1 MPDALSAAELATLE
15 AFALELAQAAGE
27 AILPLFRADHGLYD
41 KGPKSGRGFDPVTDA
56 DRGAEAAMRQL
67 ISARFPHH
75 GVLGEEYGADRTD
88 AEYVW
93 VLDPIDGTRAFIAG
107 LPVWTTLIG
116 LRLRGEAAVG
126 AISQPFIGEVFV
138 GSARGSRLVTRAGE
152 RPLKTRP
159 CAKLDEAVIAT
170 TDPYLFHGDDF
181 AGFERLRAAVRL
193 ARYGC
198 DGYAY
203 AMVAAGCMDLVLE
216 AGLKAWDVDAAIPVL
231 AGAGGMIADWTGA
244 PVGREGGRILI
255 VGDPGLIAPATALLS
270 A

>member
-1 MPDALSAAELATLE
+1 MNPAASEMVSEKFMTLAGRTVGVVSASHVV
-15 AFALELAQAAGE
+15 
-27 AILPLFRADHGLYD
+27 R
-41 KGPKSGRGFDPVTDA
+41 
-56 DRGAEAAMRQL
+56 EAAMRQL

-116 LRLRGEAAVG
+116 LRVRGEAAVG
-126 AISQPFIGEVFV
+126 AISQPFLGEVFV
-138 GSARGSRLVTRAGE
+138 GSARGSRLVDSAGE

-159 CAKLDEAVIAT
+159 CAKLDTAVIAT
-170 TDPYLFHGDDF
+170 TDPYLFQGDDF
-181 AGFERLRAAVRL
+181 AAFERLRGAVRL

-198 DGYAY
+198 DAYAY
-203 AMVAAGCMDLVLE
+203 AMVAAGRMDLVVE

-231 AGAGGMIADWTGA
+231 AGAGGMVADWTGA
-244 PVGREGGRILI
+244 LVGREGGRVLI
-255 VGDPGLIAPATALLS
+255 VGDQGLIAPATALLS